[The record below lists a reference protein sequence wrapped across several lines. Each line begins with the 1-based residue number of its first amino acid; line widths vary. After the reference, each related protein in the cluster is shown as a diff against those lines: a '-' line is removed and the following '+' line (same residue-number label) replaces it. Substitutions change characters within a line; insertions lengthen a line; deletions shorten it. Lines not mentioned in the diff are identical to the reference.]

1 MSVLDQ
7 LVKHALDSNPD
18 FVGMDDIV
26 EKEILHHELLYVL
39 HKEGFLAKLTFIGG
53 TALRLCYES
62 NRLSEDLD
70 FAGGSQFERS
80 DFVGLADHLQAH
92 LRETLQT
99 EVSVREP
106 VLDKSDTSTWK
117 ITIDK
122 YPNNKAKVSQKM
134 HIDICSYP
142 AIAPTHRPVV
152 DHYSMSSKIAGTPLK
167 VESRNEILA
176 DKMIAFAYRHRR
188 IKPRD
193 VWDIVWLH
201 QQSSKLDM
209 TMLKKKLALRNKQ
222 QKEFIALLNKLAML
236 INTDLNTRE
245 DFYQEMRRFVPPN
258 VGERT
263 LDNDA
268 FWPYVGR
275 IISEATWQIVS
286 HFDGPERE
294 DDIHLGMKM

>member
-7 LVKHALDSNPD
+7 LVSHALDTNPD

-39 HKEGFLAKLTFIGG
+39 HKEGFLSKLTFMGG
-53 TALRLCYES
+53 TALRLCYQS

-70 FAGGSQFERS
+70 FAGGSQFDRS
-80 DFVGLADHLQAH
+80 DFVGLADQLQAH

-99 EVSVREP
+99 KVSVREP
-106 VLDKSDTSTWK
+106 ILDKNDTSTWK

-122 YPNNKAKVSQKM
+122 YPNKKAVRSQKM
-134 HIDICSYP
+134 HIDICTYP
-142 AIAPTHRPVV
+142 AIAPTHRPVI
-152 DHYSMSSKIAGTPLK
+152 DHYSMSSKIVGTPLK
-167 VESRNEILA
+167 VESRDEILA
-176 DKMIAFAYRHRR
+176 DKMVAFAYRQRR

-201 QQSSKLDM
+201 QQKSKLDM
-209 TMLKKKLALRNKQ
+209 GMLQKKLSLRSKPQ
-222 QKEFIALLNKLAML
+222 EEFTELLNKHAIL
-236 INTDLNTRE
+236 INTDANTRD

-258 VGERT
+258 VGKRT
-263 LDNDA
+263 LDNEA

-275 IISEATWQIVS
+275 VISEATRHIVS
-286 HFDGPERE
+286 HFDDPDPE
-294 DDIHLGMKM
+294 DDMHLGMKM